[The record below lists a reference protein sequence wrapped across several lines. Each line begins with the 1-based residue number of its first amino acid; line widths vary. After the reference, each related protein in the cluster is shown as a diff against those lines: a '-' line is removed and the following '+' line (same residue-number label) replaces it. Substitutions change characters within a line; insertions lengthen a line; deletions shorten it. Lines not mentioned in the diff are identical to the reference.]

1 MLGKHLIIDIYNA
14 DPSILKDMD
23 AVGIMLYDA
32 VIKAGAKVI
41 TKHFHSFGED
51 SGFTGI
57 LCLADSH
64 LSIHTWPEFGQ
75 AAIDAFMCNEE
86 GPSVIVPDIIEIF
99 NADARYEIKLIARGN
114 DHEVR

>member
-1 MLGKHLIIDIYNA
+1 MLGKHLIIDVYNA

-51 SGFTGI
+51 S
-57 LCLADSH
+57 
-64 LSIHTWPEFGQ
+64 
-75 AAIDAFMCNEE
+75 
-86 GPSVIVPDIIEIF
+86 
-99 NADARYEIKLIARGN
+99 
-114 DHEVR
+114 